1 MNATPFCIVASCSTL
16 PARARNGKLERAVQS
31 ILAQNNPAVHMVFL
45 NYPTGGNARLG
56 GELYPPVPPALAH
69 HPRVTVVPCVD
80 KGPLTKI
87 YPAIDAIER
96 AGLNTAAVAVLIFDD
111 DTEYPA
117 GWLTRLHR
125 AYDGR
130 TGVGY
135 SGRAAVTNLRFKP
148 FSYDFNTRNSTPV
161 RVAYLGGHWTALY
174 PLRMFP
180 PTSAAFVD
188 YLAAQPRAAYT
199 NDDIVIGTLA
209 HAAGVPLLV
218 IPVSSDV
225 VADAMEH
232 RRKFDADIDVRPDA
246 RDVVADAMQH
256 RRKSDVRP
264 VARRHTDESYSLWR
278 SPGQEFKMFSLAPT
292 YICRQMLPV
301 SWPPLLIMITG
312 LLFAALLVVLALAVV
327 AVRKRPPPPYSF
339 SPQ

>member
-1 MNATPFCIVASCSTL
+1 MKDGGCIVVASCSTL
-16 PARARNGKLERAVQS
+16 PGRARNGKLERAVQS
-31 ILAQNNPAVHMVFL
+31 ILAQNNPAVHTVFL

-56 GELYPPVPPALAH
+56 GELYPPVPPALAR

-87 YPAIDAIER
+87 YPAIDAIKR
-96 AGLNTAAVAVLIFDD
+96 PGINAAAAAAEVAVLIFDD

-117 GWLTRLHR
+117 GWLARLFR

-130 TGVGY
+130 AGVGY

-148 FSYDFNTRNSTPV
+148 FSYDFNTRNTTPV

-209 HAAGVPLLV
+209 HAARVPLLV
-218 IPVSSDV
+218 IPVSRDV

-232 RRKFDADIDVRPDA
+232 RRKFDADV
-246 RDVVADAMQH
+246 
-256 RRKSDVRP
+256 DVRP
-264 VARRHTDESYSLWR
+264 VARRHTDESDSLWR
-278 SPGQEFKMFSLAPT
+278 SPGQEFKMFSLAPK

-301 SWPPLLIMITG
+301 SWPPLLIMTTG
-312 LLFAALLVVLALAVV
+312 LLFAALLVVLPLAVV
-327 AVRKRPPPPYSF
+327 AVVRKRPPPPLSF
-339 SPQ
+339 SPP